1 MTFKLE
7 TATKYDNKLKYIM
20 KNNFQSVLNKIAE
33 IENILESGLWL
44 EQDIKKQYK
53 IGKLNNKQRNLWK
66 CKYIYKWR
74 LVFAVDDN
82 IITLIDLDRR
92 DTIYNFLRM
101 FFNF

>member
-1 MTFKLE
+1 MAFKLLKSP
-7 TATKYDNKLKYIM
+7 KYKRKIKYFI
-20 KNNFQSVLNKIAE
+20 KNNFQELLNKIAE
-33 IENILESGLWL
+33 IESILGSGLWL

-53 IGKLNNKQRNLWK
+53 IKKMSGYENYWK